1 MGKPEMTVMQINLD
15 TETAARLQ
23 SLAESRHQSQ
33 DSILSE
39 ALRQYLSREEHPAGK
54 NYPQR
59 NPVGGV
65 ITPV

>member
-15 TETAARLQ
+15 TETAARLK
-23 SLAESRHQSQ
+23 SLVESRHQSQ

-39 ALRQYLSREEHPAGK
+39 ALRQYLTREENPAGK

-59 NPVGGV
+59 TPIGGI